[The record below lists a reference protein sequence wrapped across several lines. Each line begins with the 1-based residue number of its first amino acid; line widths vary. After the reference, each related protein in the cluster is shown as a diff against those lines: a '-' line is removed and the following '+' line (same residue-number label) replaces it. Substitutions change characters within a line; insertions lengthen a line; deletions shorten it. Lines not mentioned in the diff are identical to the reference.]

1 MKRST
6 THGSD
11 QPPQRVGAAGA
22 GAGASAGAS
31 AIDLKEP
38 FPLEGVHVPEF
49 LRELQGCVFQG
60 DLEQH
65 ENSDERGK
73 SHTMF
78 YLVGPHRILRASPN
92 GSSLFVLERLPNT
105 PATMMTVRFRRGK
118 VFELSYGTLST
129 DLNHPDVETGVAG
142 ARLTSLYGNGIILS
156 IDHDDSVC
164 TRYERGTVKWTNERG
179 NLGRRPGHD
188 EGIVVPSIVHGNHC
202 SFTRTQFGQLSSPVT
217 TRYGNVHCMMERR
230 IEDDQITDS
239 FTDPTYF
246 AEPFDSPEDQQA
258 DLQRELMFQTRV
270 FDDQIAGAVR
280 RLNATQFQMNS
291 LRSLA
296 ESANKAQS
304 CFVHHERIT
313 LMQAQPLRKNPIPS
327 MMDQLTHAELA
338 QRSSTLKMLK
348 SSSMSSLLRSK
359 LITNTRLPPGQP
371 QCKTPPMCCR
381 KTSLC
386 CQKHTFF
393 NLAHEFEYPV
403 RTTRVAHQQQ
413 LRSNLVLENFA
424 KNRSLMEALSS
435 VQFPQSAGEA
445 ELVDVMNDPSLMEAL
460 TDLANSMDVDG
471 AMGGHGAMKDGD
483 MDGAMGGHGAMDGDM
498 KDGDMKDGDM
508 KDGDMKDGAMK
519 DGDMKDGASGGFRK
533 RNSKKPKSRSKTKK
547 SKTMRKRKTR
557 RSH

>member
-280 RLNATQFQMNS
+280 RLNATQFHQ
-291 LRSLA
+291 
-296 ESANKAQS
+296 
-304 CFVHHERIT
+304 ERIT
-313 LMQAQPLRKNPIPS
+313 LLQAQPLRKNPIPS

-508 KDGDMKDGAMK
+508 KDGDMKDGA
-519 DGDMKDGASGGFRK
+519 SGGFRK

>member
-6 THGSD
+6 AHGSD
-11 QPPQRVGAAGA
+11 QPPQSVGAAGA

-65 ENSDERGK
+65 ENSDERGRPFTTF
-73 SHTMF
+73 H
-78 YLVGPHRILRASPN
+78 LVGPHRILRASPN

-156 IDHDDSVC
+156 IDDDDGVC

-179 NLGRRPGHD
+179 NLGQRPGYD

-202 SFTRTQFGQLSSPVT
+202 SFMRTQFGQLPSPVT

-230 IEDDQITDS
+230 TEDDQNTDS

-246 AEPFDSPEDQQA
+246 AEPFDSPEEQQA

-304 CFVHHERIT
+304 CFVHRVVGPTT
-313 LMQAQPLRKNPIPS
+313 LMMAQTLRQNPMHS
-327 MMDQLTHAELA
+327 MMDQLTHDRLA
-338 QRSSTLKMLK
+338 QRSSTVKMLK
-348 SSSMSSLLRSK
+348 TTPGRLLMS
-359 LITNTRLPPGQP
+359 RLVEDPGIPAQQP
-371 QCKTPPMCCR
+371 QCKKPMCC
-381 KTSLC
+381 
-386 CQKHTFF
+386 QKGAFF
-393 NLAHEFEYPV
+393 NLSHDFEYPV

-435 VQFPQSAGEA
+435 VRLEPSVSDR
-445 ELVDVMNDPSLMEAL
+445 ELA
-460 TDLANSMDVDG
+460 DLANSMDV
-471 AMGGHGAMKDGD
+471 
-483 MDGAMGGHGAMDGDM
+483 DGAMGGHGAMDGDM
-498 KDGDMKDGDM
+498 KDGDMKDG
-508 KDGDMKDGAMK
+508 AMK
-519 DGDMKDGASGGFRK
+519 DGSSGGFRK